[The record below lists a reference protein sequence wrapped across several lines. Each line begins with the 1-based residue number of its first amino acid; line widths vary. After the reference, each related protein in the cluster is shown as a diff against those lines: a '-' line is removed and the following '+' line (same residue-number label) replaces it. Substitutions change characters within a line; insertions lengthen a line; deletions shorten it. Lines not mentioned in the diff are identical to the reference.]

1 MPAPDDAQQ
10 ITGTLP
16 LVGEALVPGADA
28 PAGRREPPA
37 WLARTR
43 DELSQ
48 PGRYLAWELD
58 GRPVVVA
65 LDREL
70 TRIGRSLGAEIRFD
84 DATVSRRHAVVAV
97 DEGGVRVLDDRSL
110 NGIRVNGRQVESSP
124 LADGDEVLVGRHAL
138 YLVDTVAAGAGGAPA
153 AAAVAE

>member
-1 MPAPDDAQQ
+1 MPAPDDAQ

-16 LVGEALVPGADA
+16 LAGQVTVPGAEPAA
-28 PAGRREPPA
+28 PRHEPPE

-43 DELSQ
+43 EELAE

-70 TRIGRSLGAEIRFD
+70 TRIGRSLGAEVRFD
-84 DATVSRRHAVVAV
+84 DATVSRRHAVITV
-97 DEGGVRVLDDRSL
+97 DEAGVRVLDDRSL
-110 NGIRVNGRQVESSP
+110 NGIRVNGRQVESCT
-124 LADGDEVLVGRHAL
+124 LADGDQVLVGRHAL

-153 AAAVAE
+153 AAALAD